1 MVASVATITAPESC
15 STFQFETTRR
25 LATLRALA
33 NPPAGATGPILS
45 ANNGN
50 QMPELPSTPYSQ
62 FPAHS
67 SLCRMPYAVFKCYCK
82 FNNKYKSFSELTAK
96 ARPPHA
102 SNTQAISIFSSISIS
117 IFLSISIFVF
127 VFACLVG
134 PLLGFLTSSVRTRD
148 TCCARQDGRT
158 NGHGQTPIDGH
169 FSSHLGVS
177 VRASVCVSGLPCGR
191 SKSSAA
197 VVLIFYHFE
206 IKEQHLG
213 VEPHPGPTTA
223 AGCCRQCFASCPPS
237 FFFAVFWTDST
248 LGRALGKHK

>member
-1 MVASVATITAPESC
+1 MMATVATITAPESY

-25 LATLRALA
+25 LATLRAQA

-62 FPAHS
+62 FPARS

-102 SNTQAISIFSSISIS
+102 SNTQAIFIFSSISSS
-117 IFLSISIFVF
+117 IFLSISISIF

-177 VRASVCVSGLPCGR
+177 VRASVYVGVGVLFGLPCGAFQ
-191 SKSSAA
+191 K
-197 VVLIFYHFE
+197 FC
-206 IKEQHLG
+206 
-213 VEPHPGPTTA
+213 
-223 AGCCRQCFASCPPS
+223 CCRVNFLS
-237 FFFAVFWTDST
+237 
-248 LGRALGKHK
+248 L